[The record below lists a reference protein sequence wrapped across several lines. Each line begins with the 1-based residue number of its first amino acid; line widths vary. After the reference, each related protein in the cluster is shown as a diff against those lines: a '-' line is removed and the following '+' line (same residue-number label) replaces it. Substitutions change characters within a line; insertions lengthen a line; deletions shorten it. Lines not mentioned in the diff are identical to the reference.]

1 MLIVIP
7 GTTSESFVINSNVL
21 QANTRYSVTVIV
33 TGYGREG
40 YGESAME
47 FRTNLAPYDGRCE
60 VDPPIGINRYITNN
74 TQE

>member
-21 QANTRYSVTVIV
+21 QANTRYTVIV
-33 TGYGREG
+33 IGYGREG

>member
-1 MLIVIP
+1 LIVIL

-21 QANTRYSVTVIV
+21 QASTWYKLVVIV

-40 YGESAME
+40 YGESVMV
-47 FRTNLAPYDGRCE
+47 FRTNLAPYDGHCG